1 MRGHPFALGTELAN
15 ASLSSV
21 LSSPTSEQTHM
32 TSTESSKRTVLVTGG
47 AGFIGSHVADA
58 LLALGHNVVIIDD
71 LSSGRRENIPA
82 GATFAQVDI
91 RDEAAVAKVFA
102 EHKFDAITHQAA
114 QTSVSISTREP
125 LRDAAINVMGTLHLL
140 ENAVKTGVKR
150 FVFAS
155 TGGAIY
161 GEVAGPGKA
170 TLDTIQR
177 PLSPYACSKLAG
189 EAYLRRYA
197 HDFGLETRI
206 LRYAN
211 VYGPRQD
218 PHGEAG
224 VVAIFA
230 QRILA
235 GEGIRVNARKT
246 LGDDGCVRDYVFV
259 KDVVKANVRAMTG
272 QISMP
277 VVHLSTGVETTTRQ
291 LAHHIAK
298 AAGKTAEVGDAPR
311 RDGDVERSVLE
322 PTFEAT
328 GALPT
333 SLEEGA
339 AETIA
344 WFRSR

>member
-1 MRGHPFALGTELAN
+1 M
-15 ASLSSV
+15 
-21 LSSPTSEQTHM
+21 
-32 TSTESSKRTVLVTGG
+32 KVLVTGG
-47 AGFIGSHVADA
+47 AGFIGSHVSDA
-58 LLALGHNVVIIDD
+58 LLAAGHEVVVIDD
-71 LSSGRRENIPA
+71 LSSGRRENVPA
-82 GATFAQVDI
+82 GAHFYLGDI
-91 RDEAAVAKVFA
+91 RDESVIAALFA

-114 QTSVSISTREP
+114 QTSVAVSTREP
-125 LRDAAINVMGTLHLL
+125 LRDATINVLGTLHLL
-140 ENAVKTGVKR
+140 EQAVKTGVKR

-161 GEVAGPGKA
+161 GEVAEPGKA
-170 TLDTIQR
+170 QLDTLQR

-197 HDFGLETRI
+197 HDYGLETRI

-230 QRILA
+230 QRILD
-235 GEGIRVNARKT
+235 GESIRVNARKT
-246 LGDDGCVRDYVFV
+246 PGDDGCVRDYVFV
-259 KDVVKANVRAMTG
+259 KDVVRANVRALSG
-272 QISMP
+272 EISLP
-277 VVHLSTGVETTTRQ
+277 VVHLATGVETTTRQ

-298 AAGKTAEVGDAPR
+298 AAGKTADVGDAPR

-328 GALPT
+328 GAAPI

-344 WFRSR
+344 WFKSR